1 MRISKSRKAHLAQ
14 FVTDGCGSFRRND
27 GKVLMLVKAIEKR
40 ITDWLDDN
48 TSALTGLLE
57 QLVNTDSFST
67 DKVGVDA
74 AGRVIQDYLKAY
86 RVGVAVHSDA
96 TYGDALVARV
106 GSGGKPILL
115 MGHRDTVFPTGEAQR
130 RSFKIV
136 DDRAYGPGVNDMKA
150 GVAINAVLLAAFQS
164 SFENPPPIV
173 GLFTGDEE
181 LASPFSRPLIE
192 SFARN
197 SCAVFNSEPARVS
210 GNVVIGRK
218 GGRFM
223 LIEVFGK
230 PAHSGVNFFDGVSAV
245 NELAAKIRALNTIT
259 DAETGTTLNVGLVR
273 GGQTVNTVAPYAAA
287 ELDLRFVD
295 PEASNTAMLKVEEI
309 VFSNSHAALSSKLTI
324 NGEFLP
330 LVATP
335 QTRALF
341 NVYREAAA
349 SLGIT
354 LDGEFTGSCADS
366 GFAGAQGVP
375 TLCGTGAVGDK
386 SHTPDEYILIDTLLQ
401 RAKVLSIAICRVLE
415 GGGSRLL
422 AAEVA

>member
-1 MRISKSRKAHLAQ
+1 MS
-14 FVTDGCGSFRRND
+14 VETG
-27 GKVLMLVKAIEKR
+27 EKR
-40 ITDWLDDN
+40 VTEWLDKN
-48 TSALTGLLE
+48 ASALTGLLE
-57 QLVNTDSFST
+57 RLVNTDSFST
-67 DKVGVDA
+67 DKSGVDA
-74 AGRVIQDYLKAY
+74 AGRVIQDYLKTHG
-86 RVGVAVHSDA
+86 VGVEVHSNA
-96 TYGDALVARV
+96 TYGDALVAKV
-106 GSGGKPILL
+106 GSGAKPILL
-115 MGHRDTVFPTGEAQR
+115 MGHRDTVFPKGEAQR

-136 DDRAYGPGVNDMKA
+136 DGRAYGPGVNDMKP
-150 GVAINAVLLAAFQS
+150 GVAINAVLLAAFQNC
-164 SFENPPPIV
+164 FENPPPLM

-181 LASPFSRPLIE
+181 LASPFSRPIIE
-192 SFARN
+192 SFARGA
-197 SCAVFNSEPARVS
+197 SAVFNSEPARVS

-223 LIEVFGK
+223 LVEVFGK

-245 NELAAKIRALNTIT
+245 NELAEKICALKAIT
-259 DAETGTTLNVGLVR
+259 NAETGTTLNVGLIR

-295 PEASNTAMLKVEEI
+295 PETSEVAMRQIEGIVARNGHPEI
-309 VFSNSHAALSSKLTI
+309 SSKLVV

-330 LVATP
+330 FVTTP

-341 NVYREAAA
+341 EVYREAAA
-349 SLGIT
+349 SLGIA

-401 RAKVLSIAICRVLE
+401 RAKVLSVAIFRVFE
-415 GGGSRLL
+415 NNGGRLL
-422 AAEVA
+422 GTEVA